1 MLKLAAL
8 AQTCQVAAHSLL
20 MLALLALVGLCLTYT
35 GYIAHTH
42 SVLRPCSVCM
52 HAGSHGYIRVNNG
65 VFVDNNCNEFTFG
78 GYNTWEAVE
87 SAVNVCCGGY
97 DALAG
102 QFLAA
107 GG

>member
-1 MLKLAAL
+1 
-8 AQTCQVAAHSLL
+8 
-20 MLALLALVGLCLTYT
+20 
-35 GYIAHTH
+35 
-42 SVLRPCSVCM
+42 M
-52 HAGSHGYIRVNNG
+52 HAGSHAYIRVNNG
-65 VFVDNNCNEFTFG
+65 VFVDDNCNEFTFS

-107 GG
+107 GRDPNLSRTILHALLSSCPATKQANSLIC